1 MHAGGKKGRSFDR
14 LFDQESI
21 GPQTPVF
28 PDAVMGVKRRNRMKK
43 GIPTRMTV
51 VLLAAAIAVCAFGA
65 FRGELDIVMAK
76 AINICMECIGLG

>member
-1 MHAGGKKGRSFDR
+1 MPEGNRGEASAAFLIKCRSV
-14 LFDQESI
+14 
-21 GPQTPVF
+21 T
-28 PDAVMGVKRRNRMKK
+28 DAAMGVKRRNHMKK

-51 VLLAAAIAVCAFGA
+51 ALLAAAIAVCAFGA